1 MRVLRNIVAL
11 LLALLAVAG
20 AVLIGMAATATFFI
34 LKIVLVGVMVVGFI
48 AYAIKEWFTTTKIDS
63 KK

>member
-11 LLALLAVAG
+11 LLALLVVAG

-48 AYAIKEWFTTTKIDS
+48 AYAIKDWFTSTKLDS